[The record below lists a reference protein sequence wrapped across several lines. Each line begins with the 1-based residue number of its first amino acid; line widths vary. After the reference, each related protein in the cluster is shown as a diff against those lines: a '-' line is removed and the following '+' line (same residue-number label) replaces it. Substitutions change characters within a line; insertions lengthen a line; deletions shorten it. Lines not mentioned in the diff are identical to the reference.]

1 MSIDLLTRFI
11 ENALAEDIGSGDH
24 TTLSCIPEEATGK
37 AVLIAK
43 QDGILAFKAA
53 AESREGK
60 EQPIKDK
67 DEFDRKL
74 AILIEDVAGLSKLTD
89 REVTKNLK
97 ELGIF
102 SLNKD
107 ALLGSL
113 GKIEAIIT
121 KASENESLKDDDKSA
136 LMQEMVALSQDL
148 PDMFYDELHQ
158 LVAEIISVIKS
169 NQPVDKKAKEGV
181 ILKIKTLRDEIEKK

>member
-1 MSIDLLTRFI
+1 
-11 ENALAEDIGSGDH
+11 
-24 TTLSCIPEEATGK
+24 
-37 AVLIAK
+37 
-43 QDGILAFKAA
+43 
-53 AESREGK
+53 
-60 EQPIKDK
+60 
-67 DEFDRKL
+67 
-74 AILIEDVAGLSKLTD
+74 
-89 REVTKNLK
+89 
-97 ELGIF
+97 
-102 SLNKD
+102 
-107 ALLGSL
+107 L